1 MPTEIVLNNALY
13 STLGLFGVIYIL
25 LNAHRNLLL
34 IRLQES
40 VAILIEQDETN
51 NDGRKKE
58 GRG

>member
-40 VAILIEQDETN
+40 VAILIKQEEAN

>member
-40 VAILIEQDETN
+40 VAILIKQEETN